1 MAKGAQ
7 HPAPVTGAGTSFQSD
22 LDRRQFGKEG
32 VNLPAPELAS
42 KGDAVL
48 VIDAM

>member
-1 MAKGAQ
+1 M
-7 HPAPVTGAGTSFQSD
+7 GAGTSFQSN
-22 LDRRQFGKEG
+22 LVRGQFGKAG
-32 VNLPAPELAS
+32 FNLPAPELVS